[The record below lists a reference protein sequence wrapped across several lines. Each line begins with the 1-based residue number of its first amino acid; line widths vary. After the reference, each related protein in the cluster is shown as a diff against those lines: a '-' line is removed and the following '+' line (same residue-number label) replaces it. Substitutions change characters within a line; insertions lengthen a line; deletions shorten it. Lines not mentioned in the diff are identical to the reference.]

1 MTTPH
6 PHSEFLHALADGRG
20 DEFEVHHESWHPSEW
35 RTKTDF
41 VWVICEYPDDWTVR
55 RKARIIS
62 IGDIDVPEP
71 MRVAPPMDTHYW
83 VVDIFAVALSRLSW
97 AGNPADARWL
107 KFGMCHLTKEA
118 AEQHHKALI
127 LVSGGTP

>member
-1 MTTPH
+1 M
-6 PHSEFLHALADGRG
+6 
-20 DEFEVHHESWHPSEW
+20 
-35 RTKTDF
+35 
-41 VWVICEYPDDWTVR
+41 
-55 RKARIIS
+55 
-62 IGDIDVPEP
+62 DVPEP